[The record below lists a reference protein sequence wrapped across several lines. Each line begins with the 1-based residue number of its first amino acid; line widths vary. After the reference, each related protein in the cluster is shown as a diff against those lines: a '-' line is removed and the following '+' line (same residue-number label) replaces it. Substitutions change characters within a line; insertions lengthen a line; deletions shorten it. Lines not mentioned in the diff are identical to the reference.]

1 MVYEKSNERCRH
13 ICHIWIMI
21 KLIALMNNNHLD
33 TLKIKWKGIENTA
46 ICTLDVENTIKVKND
61 TFLFSLF
68 SHYVSI
74 QYFIDKLNIIT
85 IMYTIITITAY
96 TITLDKYLYC

>member
-46 ICTLDVENTIKVKND
+46 ICTLDVENTIKVKWYILILSVFTLCVN
-61 TFLFSLF
+61 
-68 SHYVSI
+68 
-74 QYFIDKLNIIT
+74 T
-85 IMYTIITITAY
+85 IFHW
-96 TITLDKYLYC
+96 